1 MGDTWGTHE
10 TLNLFHTL
18 LHRCRRRYVLP
29 GDEMNTL
36 AIMTAWL
43 LVGLALREIILR
55 WLDDHN
61 DDDDNDGD
69 PRYA

>member
-1 MGDTWGTHE
+1 
-10 TLNLFHTL
+10 
-18 LHRCRRRYVLP
+18 
-29 GDEMNTL
+29 MNTL